1 MKAVREVVAD
11 FDGIAEAIAA
21 DLRPDILTSAEQFLL
36 RQIPPEAKTAL
47 DVGCG
52 DGVISRAI
60 AARGI
65 STLGIDASPKMI
77 ELARSQS
84 AGSPSIEYRVADI
97 LSNPVPPSKFDVVVS
112 VAMAHHAPL
121 ERVVE
126 YLASAVAP
134 GGRVIIQDVT
144 TRPGIRN
151 LPINGIAWFARRL
164 GLLPGIERRRVRVQQ
179 LYDRHG
185 AGEKYLN
192 QSDVEDVYRQI
203 LPGARIHHH
212 LGWRYTAVWDSK
224 KRGD

>member
-1 MKAVREVVAD
+1 VKNASEVVAD

-21 DLRPDILTSAEQFLL
+21 DLRPDVLTSAEQFLL
-36 RQIPPEAKTAL
+36 RQIPAETKSAL

-52 DGVISRAI
+52 EGVISRAI

-65 STLGIDASPKMI
+65 QTLGIDASPRMI

-84 AGSPSIEYRVADI
+84 DESSLLEYRVVDI
-97 LSNPVPPSKFDVVVS
+97 LADSTPPGTFDLVIS

-126 YLASAVAP
+126 YLVSAVAP
-134 GGRVIIQDVT
+134 GGTLIIQDVT
-144 TRPGIRN
+144 TRPGIRH
-151 LPINGIAWFARRL
+151 LLINGIAWLARHL
-164 GLLPGIERRRVRVQQ
+164 GLLPGTERRRAKVQE

-185 AGEKYLN
+185 AGERYLN
-192 QSDVEDVYRQI
+192 QSDVEDVYRKI

-212 LGWRYTAVWDSK
+212 LGWRYTAVW
-224 KRGD
+224 RA